1 MAIHVK
7 ELVIKANVGK
17 DVLGGTP
24 AFGSGHD
31 ASQSEV
37 IKAAV
42 AEVMR
47 IIKDKKNR

>member
-17 DVLGGTP
+17 DAVGGTP
-24 AFGSGHD
+24 AHGGSND

>member
-7 ELVIKANVGK
+7 ELVIKANVGR
-17 DVLGGTP
+17 DSAPGAVREE
-24 AFGSGHD
+24 
-31 ASQSEV
+31 ASEARQTEM

-47 IIKDKKNR
+47 MMKDKKNR

>member
-1 MAIHVK
+1 MPIHVK
-7 ELVIKANVGK
+7 ELVIKANVGN
-17 DVLGGTP
+17 GGDTGGQ
-24 AFGSGHD
+24 AQRGSQD
-31 ASQSEV
+31 ATQTEV